1 MARIPG
7 FGRSEGASVAP
18 FAFCEGASSQFA
30 KAFRIMHQPMAR
42 MHAFPSLKTGTHL
55 APVNA
60 FARKRSP
67 LRQELPLK
75 GLIFSELIRF
85 MEEKQNPLFVEQVIA
100 AADLPNDAAFSRI
113 GVYPTAHALLLVGA
127 ASQLSGIPVAA
138 LCEEFGTYL
147 FGRFNILY
155 PEIMSSYSTA
165 ESLLE
170 HVRGHIHED
179 VKVLYPDAT
188 PPEVTMRTQDDQCI
202 VEYRSHRPLAH
213 IACGLIRGC
222 LDHFGDERKI
232 EWVNCSAEDFA
243 LEDLGIV
250 FVPSSLRRS
259 PNPPYFTT
267 SNLCHWR

>member
-1 MARIPG
+1 MARIAV
-7 FGRSEGASVAP
+7 FGRSAPPKSSASH
-18 FAFCEGASSQFA
+18 FA
-30 KAFRIMHQPMAR
+30 KGYLRILQRNFALCFRLMAR
-42 MHAFPSLKTGTHL
+42 ICAFPSFETGTHL

-60 FARKRSP
+60 SARKRSA
-67 LRQELPLK
+67 LRQELLLK

-85 MEEKQNPLFVEQVIA
+85 MEEEQSPLFVEEVIA

-113 GVYPTAHALLLVGA
+113 GVYPTAHALLLVGE
-127 ASQLSGIPVAA
+127 ASKLSGVPVAA
-138 LCEEFGTYL
+138 LCEAFGCYL
-147 FGRFNILY
+147 FGRFTILY

-188 PPEVTMRTQDDQCI
+188 PPEVTTETRDGQCI

-222 LDHFGDERKI
+222 LEHFGDERKI
-232 EWVNCSAEDFA
+232 EWVNCSESGDAATFRIA
-243 LEDLGIV
+243 A
-250 FVPSSLRRS
+250 
-259 PNPPYFTT
+259 
-267 SNLCHWR
+267 

>member
-1 MARIPG
+1 
-7 FGRSEGASVAP
+7 
-18 FAFCEGASSQFA
+18 
-30 KAFRIMHQPMAR
+30 
-42 MHAFPSLKTGTHL
+42 
-55 APVNA
+55 
-60 FARKRSP
+60 
-67 LRQELPLK
+67 LK

-232 EWVNCSAEDFA
+232 EWVNCSESGDAATFRIA
-243 LEDLGIV
+243 A
-250 FVPSSLRRS
+250 
-259 PNPPYFTT
+259 
-267 SNLCHWR
+267 

>member
-1 MARIPG
+1 
-7 FGRSEGASVAP
+7 
-18 FAFCEGASSQFA
+18 
-30 KAFRIMHQPMAR
+30 MHQPMAR

-155 PEIMSSYSTA
+155 PDRLKGARPY
-165 ESLLE
+165 
-170 HVRGHIHED
+170 
-179 VKVLYPDAT
+179 
-188 PPEVTMRTQDDQCI
+188 
-202 VEYRSHRPLAH
+202 VECDLGLGNTGSVEL
-213 IACGLIRGC
+213 IQQGLIKMQTGGGSSNRTIPATIKR
-222 LDHFGDERKI
+222 LI
-232 EWVNCSAEDFA
+232 TLPVLTSVFA
-243 LEDLGIV
+243 LDI
-250 FVPSSLRRS
+250 RR
-259 PNPPYFTT
+259 
-267 SNLCHWR
+267 